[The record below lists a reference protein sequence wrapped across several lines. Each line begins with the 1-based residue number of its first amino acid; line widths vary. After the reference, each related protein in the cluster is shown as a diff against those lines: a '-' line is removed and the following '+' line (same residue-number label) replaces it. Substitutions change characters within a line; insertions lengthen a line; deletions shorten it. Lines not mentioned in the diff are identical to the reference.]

1 MVNTRAT
8 RYDEE
13 TTTMD
18 VSEILKFLQQGEEKR
33 QQEDEKRRLEDER
46 RRQEDREEAER
57 REEKRRQED
66 EQRRQEDE
74 RRRQE
79 DREEAERREEQ
90 RRQEDERRRQ
100 EDERRRQ
107 EDRDEAERRHQ
118 EICESQ
124 QIINTRLNAFSGRID
139 GVEQQ
144 IDQVGQKVNRI
155 EKEFQENR
163 EEIER
168 RLERRLEDTK
178 RQVQKEILEKI
189 EGLEHQLHRTS
200 IADSGDCSTS
210 PATPL
215 QHSSLMHTE
224 RSVHKMLKPP
234 TYDGQSSWSMY
245 RRQFEAAA
253 KANGW
258 TPQEMATSLVISL
271 RGQALEILQ
280 SIPEE
285 QQNDYDRIVG
295 ALEIRYGHKYL
306 RQVYQ
311 SQIKSRQQRSNES
324 LQEYEADIE
333 RLIHLAYPQAPK
345 EFLEQIGIQTFI
357 DGLVDIEMQQ
367 ALRLGRHTTISD
379 ALVAALEFK
388 AAKEASRTYKSRE
401 RQSFPNPRPK
411 TSFQIT
417 SKKFGKRQLV
427 DARGRVST
435 TYTQCP
441 KISVSKISSDERSL
455 IVHGYLDDKWCSF
468 VIDTGATR
476 TILRPDILPKS
487 SKELSRH
494 VKLETATGELI
505 PVHGEL
511 NVKIQLGSKIM
522 YHRVLTA
529 DIRDDCILGLDILSK
544 HGFVVDVKN
553 KTIQI
558 QNEEIVMAPKL
569 QDYNKSR
576 RIIVEED
583 IQIPQGSE
591 NIIIAK
597 LDGNG
602 LSTGIVEASERN
614 DGLLVARSLVQMNN
628 QIPVR
633 IANISDKKIILK
645 KNEVLGR
652 CEPVERV
659 VKCEEVNRAQ
669 LNQTKEV
676 SRYGTTIKGYWAQW
690 NSLCLR
696 DGLLHRKWESPDGVS
711 AVYQLVLPK
720 ARIHQVLEELHNSP
734 TGGHFGVTRT
744 LARVRDRFYWVNCR
758 RDVEEWCK
766 RCDLCSAKKGPK
778 TRSRGKMVQYLSGA
792 PFERVAVD
800 ILGPL
805 PVTDRGNKYLMVVM
819 DYFSKWPEAVPL
831 PNQEAE
837 TVAEAFIENVI
848 ARHGVPLELHSDQ
861 GRNFESELWQEVTKI
876 MGIKKTRTTALHPQ
890 SNGMVERHNRT
901 ICHYL
906 SKFVSENQ
914 RDWDKLVPLF
924 LLSYRSSQ
932 HESTTYT
939 PSMLT
944 SGREMKLPT
953 DLILGHP
960 VEENQERS
968 LPEFVEDL
976 RERMDRIHQFA
987 REKLKIHSDKMKQ
1000 RLDTTS
1006 TKTAFKPGDAV
1017 WLYAPKRTKGKSP
1030 KLQSNWE
1037 GPYTIIKKI
1046 NDLVYRIQLSPRS
1059 KPKVVH
1065 LERLAKYTGHNPP
1078 NWFVVE
1084 DPPPRTE
1091 DSVIR
1096 DE

>member
-1 MVNTRAT
+1 M
-8 RYDEE
+8 
-13 TTTMD
+13 
-18 VSEILKFLQQGEEKR
+18 
-33 QQEDEKRRLEDER
+33 
-46 RRQEDREEAER
+46 
-57 REEKRRQED
+57 
-66 EQRRQEDE
+66 
-74 RRRQE
+74 
-79 DREEAERREEQ
+79 
-90 RRQEDERRRQ
+90 
-100 EDERRRQ
+100 
-107 EDRDEAERRHQ
+107 
-118 EICESQ
+118 
-124 QIINTRLNAFSGRID
+124 
-139 GVEQQ
+139 EQQ
-144 IDQVGQKVNRI
+144 IDQVGIKVNRI
-155 EKEFQENR
+155 EKVVAENK

-168 RLERRLEDTK
+168 KLEDTR

-189 EGLEHQLHRTS
+189 NGLEHQLHRTS

-224 RSVHKMLKPP
+224 
-234 TYDGQSSWSMY
+234 
-245 RRQFEAAA
+245 RQFEAAA

-285 QQNDYDRIVG
+285 QQNDYDRIIG

-357 DGLVDIEMQQ
+357 DGLVDTEMQQ

-379 ALVAALEFK
+379 ALIAALEFK
-388 AAKEASRTYKSRE
+388 AAKEASRSYKTRV
-401 RQSFPNPRPK
+401 RQDWSFSNPRPK

-417 SKKFGKRQLV
+417 SEKFGKRQLV

-487 SKELSRH
+487 SRELSRH

-633 IANISDKKIILK
+633 IANISDRKVILK

-652 CEPVERV
+652 CEPIERV
-659 VKCEEVNRAQ
+659 VKCEEVNQAQ
-669 LNQTKEV
+669 TNQARKCRYCQKIETKESSYETCNELLMATTIEVEDEWSSEELKKSQKKDSDLKLIRNWLKNGVRPTWQEV

-690 NSLCLR
+690 SSLCLR

-720 ARIHQVLEELHNSP
+720 ARIHQVLEELHSSP
-734 TGGHFGVTRT
+734 SGGHFGVTRT
-744 LARVRDRFYWVNCR
+744 LARVRDRFYWRLN
-758 RDVEEWCK
+758 
-766 RCDLCSAKKGPK
+766 
-778 TRSRGKMVQYLSGA
+778 
-792 PFERVAVD
+792 
-800 ILGPL
+800 
-805 PVTDRGNKYLMVVM
+805 
-819 DYFSKWPEAVPL
+819 
-831 PNQEAE
+831 
-837 TVAEAFIENVI
+837 
-848 ARHGVPLELHSDQ
+848 
-861 GRNFESELWQEVTKI
+861 
-876 MGIKKTRTTALHPQ
+876 
-890 SNGMVERHNRT
+890 
-901 ICHYL
+901 
-906 SKFVSENQ
+906 
-914 RDWDKLVPLF
+914 
-924 LLSYRSSQ
+924 
-932 HESTTYT
+932 
-939 PSMLT
+939 
-944 SGREMKLPT
+944 
-953 DLILGHP
+953 
-960 VEENQERS
+960 
-968 LPEFVEDL
+968 
-976 RERMDRIHQFA
+976 RIHRFA
-987 REKLKIHSDKMKQ
+987 SEKLKMHSDKMKQ

-1006 TKTAFKPGDAV
+1006 TEIAFKPGDAV

-1065 LERLAKYTGHNPP
+1065 LERLARYTGHNPP
-1078 NWFVVE
+1078 DWFVVE

-1091 DSVIR
+1091 DSRTFGQDITEPGVTLAQSIQIESEYMTRVPSYPYFPHLSELSNSLGRPEILILYIYEESIGTSARNNDSLDNQKTHGPLKTGQNKMKELYIWTAGLPVRARCDTKSISIR
-1096 DE
+1096 

>member
-1 MVNTRAT
+1 MVNTRST
-8 RYDEE
+8 KYNEE

-18 VSEILKFLQQGEEKR
+18 DREEAERREEKR
-33 QQEDEKRRLEDER
+33 RQEDER

-57 REEKRRQED
+57 REEKRRE
-66 EQRRQEDE
+66 EDE

-79 DREEAERREEQ
+79 DRE
-90 RRQEDERRRQ
+90 
-100 EDERRRQ
+100 
-107 EDRDEAERRHQ
+107 EAERRHQ

-124 QIINTRLNAFSGRID
+124 QIINTRLNEFSGRID

-144 IDQVGQKVNRI
+144 IDQVGTKVNRI
-155 EKEFQENR
+155 EKEFQENK

-168 RLERRLEDTK
+168 KLEDTR

-189 EGLEHQLHRTS
+189 NGLEHQLHRTS
-200 IADSGDCSTS
+200 IADSGDCPTS

-234 TYDGQSSWSMY
+234 THDGQSSWSMY

-258 TPQEMATSLVISL
+258 TQEMATSLVISL

-333 RLIHLAYPQAPK
+333 RLVHLAYPQAPK

-357 DGLVDIEMQQ
+357 DGLVDTEMQQ
-367 ALRLGRHTTISD
+367 ALRLGRHTTICD
-379 ALVAALEFK
+379 ALIAALEFK
-388 AAKEASRTYKSRE
+388 AAKEASRSYKSLVRQELE
-401 RQSFPNPRPK
+401 RRKQDTDEYTAQKWSLPFPRARIL
-411 TSFQIT
+411 FHIT
-417 SKKFGKRQLV
+417 SERFGKRQLV
-427 DARGRVST
+427 DDRGRVST

-441 KISVSKISSDERSL
+441 KIS
-455 IVHGYLDDKWCSF
+455 
-468 VIDTGATR
+468 
-476 TILRPDILPKS
+476 
-487 SKELSRH
+487 
-494 VKLETATGELI
+494 
-505 PVHGEL
+505 
-511 NVKIQLGSKIM
+511 
-522 YHRVLTA
+522 
-529 DIRDDCILGLDILSK
+529 
-544 HGFVVDVKN
+544 
-553 KTIQI
+553 
-558 QNEEIVMAPKL
+558 
-569 QDYNKSR
+569 
-576 RIIVEED
+576 
-583 IQIPQGSE
+583 
-591 NIIIAK
+591 
-597 LDGNG
+597 
-602 LSTGIVEASERN
+602 
-614 DGLLVARSLVQMNN
+614 
-628 QIPVR
+628 
-633 IANISDKKIILK
+633 ISDKSSDA
-645 KNEVLGR
+645 ERDPGR
-652 CEPVERV
+652 ACVGDAQSAPLCGQHYERV
-659 VKCEEVNRAQ
+659 GDIMKQEQVYLRGRHGQAKEGVLPVLNFSNDTSNELLMATTVQVEDEWSSEEMMKSQKKDNDLRLIRNWVKNGVRPTWQ
-669 LNQTKEV
+669 EV
-676 SRYGTTIKGYWAQW
+676 SRYGTTMKEYWAQW

-734 TGGHFGVTRT
+734 TGGHFEVTRT
-744 LARVRDRFYWVNCR
+744 LAR
-758 RDVEEWCK
+758 
-766 RCDLCSAKKGPK
+766 
-778 TRSRGKMVQYLSGA
+778 
-792 PFERVAVD
+792 
-800 ILGPL
+800 
-805 PVTDRGNKYLMVVM
+805 
-819 DYFSKWPEAVPL
+819 
-831 PNQEAE
+831 
-837 TVAEAFIENVI
+837 
-848 ARHGVPLELHSDQ
+848 
-861 GRNFESELWQEVTKI
+861 
-876 MGIKKTRTTALHPQ
+876 
-890 SNGMVERHNRT
+890 
-901 ICHYL
+901 
-906 SKFVSENQ
+906 
-914 RDWDKLVPLF
+914 
-924 LLSYRSSQ
+924 
-932 HESTTYT
+932 
-939 PSMLT
+939 
-944 SGREMKLPT
+944 LPT

-976 RERMDRIHQFA
+976 RERMDRIHRFA

-1006 TKTAFKPGDAV
+1006 TETAFEPGDAV
-1017 WLYAPKRTKGKSP
+1017 WLYGPKRMKGRSP
-1030 KLQSNWE
+1030 KLQKNWD

-1065 LERLAKYTGHNPP
+1065 LGRLARYTGHDPP
-1078 NWFVVE
+1078 DWFVVE

>member
-1 MVNTRAT
+1 MVNTRST
-8 RYDEE
+8 KYDEE
-13 TTTMD
+13 TTAMD
-18 VSEILKFLQQGEEKR
+18 VSEILKFLQQG
-33 QQEDEKRRLEDER
+33 
-46 RRQEDREEAER
+46 RQEDREEAER
-57 REEKRRQED
+57 REEKKRRQED
-66 EQRRQEDE
+66 EQRRRKDREEAE

-79 DREEAERREEQ
+79 DREEAERARGKATAGRMNSDDRRTNGGDRRTV
-90 RRQEDERRRQ
+90 RRQKGERNSDGKRTNGGDRRTNDDDKRTETRRRGAKKSI
-100 EDERRRQ
+100 ELRRSF
-107 EDRDEAERRHQ
+107 RR
-118 EICESQ
+118 IGKKS
-124 QIINTRLNAFSGRID
+124 
-139 GVEQQ
+139 
-144 IDQVGQKVNRI
+144 K
-155 EKEFQENR
+155 
-163 EEIER
+163 R

-189 EGLEHQLHRTS
+189 EELEHQLHRTS

-357 DGLVDIEMQQ
+357 DGLVDTEMQQ

-388 AAKEASRTYKSRE
+388 AAKEASRSYKSR
-401 RQSFPNPRPK
+401 
-411 TSFQIT
+411 IT

-455 IVHGYLDDKWCSF
+455 LVHGYLDDKWRSF

-476 TILRPDILPKS
+476 TILRPDILPKPP
-487 SKELSRH
+487 KELSRH
-494 VKLETATGELI
+494 VRLETATGELI
-505 PVHGEL
+505 PVHGEVY
-511 NVKIQLGSKIM
+511 VKIQLGSKIM
-522 YHRVLTA
+522 YHQVLIA

-544 HGFVVDVKN
+544 HGFVVDIKN
-553 KTIQI
+553 RIIQK

-569 QDYNKSR
+569 KDYNQSR

-583 IQIPQGSE
+583 IQMPQGSE

-602 LSTGIVEASERN
+602 EDEWSSEE
-614 DGLLVARSLVQMNN
+614 
-628 QIPVR
+628 
-633 IANISDKKIILK
+633 LK
-645 KNEVLGR
+645 KSQKKDSDLKLIRNWLKNGVR
-652 CEPVERV
+652 PTW
-659 VKCEEVNRAQ
+659 Q
-669 LNQTKEV
+669 EV

-744 LARVRDRFYWVNCR
+744 FG
-758 RDVEEWCK
+758 
-766 RCDLCSAKKGPK
+766 SSKGPILLDK
-778 TRSRGKMVQYLSGA
+778 LSPRRRRMVQ
-792 PFERVAVD
+792 E
-800 ILGPL
+800 
-805 PVTDRGNKYLMVVM
+805 M
-819 DYFSKWPEAVPL
+819 
-831 PNQEAE
+831 
-837 TVAEAFIENVI
+837 
-848 ARHGVPLELHSDQ
+848 
-861 GRNFESELWQEVTKI
+861 
-876 MGIKKTRTTALHPQ
+876 
-890 SNGMVERHNRT
+890 
-901 ICHYL
+901 
-906 SKFVSENQ
+906 
-914 RDWDKLVPLF
+914 DWDKLVPLF

-1000 RLDTTS
+1000 RPDTTS

-1017 WLYAPKRTKGKSP
+1017 WLYAQKETKGKSP

-1078 NWFVVE
+1078 IHKSIGLSSKIHSLELKTVLFGTNNFEEGAV
-1084 DPPPRTE
+1084 
-1091 DSVIR
+1091 
-1096 DE
+1096 

>member
-1 MVNTRAT
+1 
-8 RYDEE
+8 
-13 TTTMD
+13 MD
-18 VSEILKFLQQGEEKR
+18 DKKTVRRQNDDDKRTVKR
-33 QQEDEKRRLEDER
+33 QKGERKSGDRRTNGDDRRTNDDDKRTVRRQNDDDKRTVKRQKGERKSGDRRTNGDDRRTNDDDKRTETR
-46 RRQEDREEAER
+46 RRGVIRKFR
-57 REEKRRQED
+57 
-66 EQRRQEDE
+66 
-74 RRRQE
+74 
-79 DREEAERREEQ
+79 
-90 RRQEDERRRQ
+90 
-100 EDERRRQ
+100 
-107 EDRDEAERRHQ
+107 
-118 EICESQ
+118 
-124 QIINTRLNAFSGRID
+124 SGFR
-139 GVEQQ
+139 
-144 IDQVGQKVNRI
+144 N
-155 EKEFQENR
+155 F
-163 EEIER
+163 
-168 RLERRLEDTK
+168 T
-178 RQVQKEILEKI
+178 
-189 EGLEHQLHRTS
+189 EH
-200 IADSGDCSTS
+200 
-210 PATPL
+210 
-215 QHSSLMHTE
+215 
-224 RSVHKMLKPP
+224 
-234 TYDGQSSWSMY
+234 
-245 RRQFEAAA
+245 
-253 KANGW
+253 
-258 TPQEMATSLVISL
+258 
-271 RGQALEILQ
+271 
-280 SIPEE
+280 PEE
-285 QQNDYDRIVG
+285 QQNDYDRIIG

-357 DGLVDIEMQQ
+357 DGLVDTEMQQ

-379 ALVAALEFK
+379 ALIAALEFK
-388 AAKEASRTYKSRE
+388 AAKEASRSYKTRVRQVKFDECQSLKETKEVE
-401 RQSFPNPRPK
+401 RRKWDIKDFTAQDWSFSNPKPK

-417 SKKFGKRQLV
+417 SEKFGKRQLV
-427 DARGRVST
+427 DARGV
-435 TYTQCP
+435 
-441 KISVSKISSDERSL
+441 DERSL

-487 SKELSRH
+487 SKELSGH

-558 QNEEIVMAPKL
+558 QNEEIVMVPKL

-602 LSTGIVEASERN
+602 LRTGIVEASERN

-669 LNQTKEV
+669 LNQTKNPEGQVARWMERLQQYNFKIMHRSGKTHGNADTLSRRPCLEQKCRYCQKIETKEYSNSTTNELLMATTVQVEDEWSSEELKKSQKKDSDLKLIRNWLKNGVRPTWQEV

-690 NSLCLR
+690 SSLCLR

-720 ARIHQVLEELHNSP
+720 ARIHQVLEELHSSP
-734 TGGHFGVTRT
+734 SGGHFGVTRT
-744 LARVRDRFYWVNCR
+744 LAR
-758 RDVEEWCK
+758 
-766 RCDLCSAKKGPK
+766 
-778 TRSRGKMVQYLSGA
+778 
-792 PFERVAVD
+792 
-800 ILGPL
+800 
-805 PVTDRGNKYLMVVM
+805 
-819 DYFSKWPEAVPL
+819 
-831 PNQEAE
+831 
-837 TVAEAFIENVI
+837 
-848 ARHGVPLELHSDQ
+848 
-861 GRNFESELWQEVTKI
+861 
-876 MGIKKTRTTALHPQ
+876 
-890 SNGMVERHNRT
+890 
-901 ICHYL
+901 
-906 SKFVSENQ
+906 
-914 RDWDKLVPLF
+914 
-924 LLSYRSSQ
+924 
-932 HESTTYT
+932 
-939 PSMLT
+939 
-944 SGREMKLPT
+944 LPT

-976 RERMDRIHQFA
+976 RERMDRIHRFA

-1006 TKTAFKPGDAV
+1006 TETAFKPGDAV

-1078 NWFVVE
+1078 DWFVVE

>member
-1 MVNTRAT
+1 MVNTRST

-18 VSEILKFLQQGEEKR
+18 DDRRTNDDDKRTVRRQNDDDKRTVKR
-33 QQEDEKRRLEDER
+33 QKDER
-46 RRQEDREEAER
+46 KNGDRRTNGGGR
-57 REEKRRQED
+57 RTNGGGRRTNGGGRRTNDDDKRTV
-66 EQRRQEDE
+66 
-74 RRRQE
+74 RRR
-79 DREEAERREEQ
+79 RGVIRKFV
-90 RRQEDERRRQ
+90 
-100 EDERRRQ
+100 
-107 EDRDEAERRHQ
+107 
-118 EICESQ
+118 SP
-124 QIINTRLNAFSGRID
+124 NKLNAFSGRID

-168 RLERRLEDTK
+168 RLERKLEDTK

-200 IADSGDCSTS
+200 ITDSGDCSTS

-215 QHSSLMHTE
+215 QNSTLMHAE

-311 SQIKSRQQRSNES
+311 SQIKSRQQRTNES

-357 DGLVDIEMQQ
+357 DGLLDTEMQQ

-379 ALVAALEFK
+379 VLVAALEFK
-388 AAKEASRTYKSRE
+388 AAKEASRNYK
-401 RQSFPNPRPK
+401 PK
-411 TSFQIT
+411 IASE
-417 SKKFGKRQLV
+417 SFGKPQLV
-427 DARGRVST
+427 DTEWRVST
-435 TYTQCP
+435 TCTQCP

-455 IVHGYLDDKWCSF
+455 VIHGYLDDKWCSF
-468 VIDTGATR
+468 IIDTGATR
-476 TILRPDILPKS
+476 TILRPNILPKS
-487 SKELSRH
+487 PKELPRH
-494 VKLETATGELI
+494 VKLETATGEQI

-511 NVKIQLGSKIM
+511 NIKIQLGSKIM

-544 HGFVVDVKN
+544 HGFVVDIKN
-553 KTIQI
+553 RIIQI
-558 QNEEIVMAPKL
+558 QNEEIVMAPKF
-569 QDYNKSR
+569 QDYNQSR
-576 RIIVEED
+576 RIIIEED

-591 NIIIAK
+591 NIVIAR
-597 LDGNG
+597 LDGNGEG
-602 LSTGIVEASERN
+602 LSTGIVEARERN
-614 DGLLVARSLVQMNN
+614 DGLLVARSLVQINN

-633 IANISDKKIILK
+633 IANISNKKIILK

-652 CEPVERV
+652 CEPVEKI
-659 VKCEEVNRAQ
+659 VKCEEVNQART
-669 LNQTKEV
+669 NQARVRDPTIAEPLLKNAAHLEPEEELKKSQKKDSDLKLIRNWVKNGVRPTWQEV

-690 NSLCLR
+690 SSLCLR

-720 ARIHQVLEELHNSP
+720 ARIHQVLEELHSSP
-734 TGGHFGVTRT
+734 SGGHFGVTRT

-766 RCDLCSAKKGPK
+766 RCDLCSAKKGPN

-805 PVTDRGNKYLMVVM
+805 P
-819 DYFSKWPEAVPL
+819 
-831 PNQEAE
+831 
-837 TVAEAFIENVI
+837 
-848 ARHGVPLELHSDQ
+848 
-861 GRNFESELWQEVTKI
+861 
-876 MGIKKTRTTALHPQ
+876 
-890 SNGMVERHNRT
+890 
-901 ICHYL
+901 
-906 SKFVSENQ
+906 
-914 RDWDKLVPLF
+914 
-924 LLSYRSSQ
+924 

-953 DLILGHP
+953 DLILGRP
-960 VEENQERS
+960 LEENQERS
-968 LPEFVEDL
+968 LPEFVENL
-976 RERMDRIHQFA
+976 REREWTR
-987 REKLKIHSDKMKQ
+987 
-1000 RLDTTS
+1000 S
-1006 TKTAFKPGDAV
+1006 TDLPG
-1017 WLYAPKRTKGKSP
+1017 
-1030 KLQSNWE
+1030 
-1037 GPYTIIKKI
+1037 
-1046 NDLVYRIQLSPRS
+1046 RS
-1059 KPKVVH
+1059 
-1065 LERLAKYTGHNPP
+1065 
-1078 NWFVVE
+1078 
-1084 DPPPRTE
+1084 
-1091 DSVIR
+1091 
-1096 DE
+1096 

>member
-1 MVNTRAT
+1 
-8 RYDEE
+8 
-13 TTTMD
+13 
-18 VSEILKFLQQGEEKR
+18 
-33 QQEDEKRRLEDER
+33 
-46 RRQEDREEAER
+46 
-57 REEKRRQED
+57 
-66 EQRRQEDE
+66 
-74 RRRQE
+74 
-79 DREEAERREEQ
+79 
-90 RRQEDERRRQ
+90 
-100 EDERRRQ
+100 
-107 EDRDEAERRHQ
+107 
-118 EICESQ
+118 
-124 QIINTRLNAFSGRID
+124 
-139 GVEQQ
+139 
-144 IDQVGQKVNRI
+144 
-155 EKEFQENR
+155 
-163 EEIER
+163 
-168 RLERRLEDTK
+168 
-178 RQVQKEILEKI
+178 
-189 EGLEHQLHRTS
+189 
-200 IADSGDCSTS
+200 
-210 PATPL
+210 
-215 QHSSLMHTE
+215 
-224 RSVHKMLKPP
+224 MLKPP
-234 TYDGQSSWSMY
+234 TYDGQSSLSMY

-357 DGLVDIEMQQ
+357 DGLVDTEMQQ

-388 AAKEASRTYKSRE
+388 AAKEASRSYKSRGA
-401 RQSFPNPRPK
+401 R
-411 TSFQIT
+411 
-417 SKKFGKRQLV
+417 V
-427 DARGRVST
+427 DYLYSMP
-435 TYTQCP
+435 QDFCL
-441 KISVSKISSDERSL
+441 KISSDERSL

-669 LNQTKEV
+669 LNQTKKCRYCQKIETKESSYETCNELLMATTIEVEDEWSSEELKKSQKKDSDLKLIRNWLKNGVRPTWQEV

-690 NSLCLR
+690 SSLSTR
-696 DGLLHRKWESPDGVS
+696 W
-711 AVYQLVLPK
+711 
-720 ARIHQVLEELHNSP
+720 P
-734 TGGHFGVTRT
+734 TASEVGEPR
-744 LARVRDRFYWVNCR
+744 W
-758 RDVEEWCK
+758 
-766 RCDLCSAKKGPK
+766 SI
-778 TRSRGKMVQYLSGA
+778 RG
-792 PFERVAVD
+792 
-800 ILGPL
+800 L
-805 PVTDRGNKYLMVVM
+805 PVG
-819 DYFSKWPEAVPL
+819 
-831 PNQEAE
+831 
-837 TVAEAFIENVI
+837 
-848 ARHGVPLELHSDQ
+848 
-861 GRNFESELWQEVTKI
+861 
-876 MGIKKTRTTALHPQ
+876 
-890 SNGMVERHNRT
+890 
-901 ICHYL
+901 
-906 SKFVSENQ
+906 
-914 RDWDKLVPLF
+914 
-924 LLSYRSSQ
+924 
-932 HESTTYT
+932 
-939 PSMLT
+939 
-944 SGREMKLPT
+944 
-953 DLILGHP
+953 
-960 VEENQERS
+960 
-968 LPEFVEDL
+968 
-976 RERMDRIHQFA
+976 
-987 REKLKIHSDKMKQ
+987 
-1000 RLDTTS
+1000 
-1006 TKTAFKPGDAV
+1006 
-1017 WLYAPKRTKGKSP
+1017 
-1030 KLQSNWE
+1030 
-1037 GPYTIIKKI
+1037 
-1046 NDLVYRIQLSPRS
+1046 
-1059 KPKVVH
+1059 
-1065 LERLAKYTGHNPP
+1065 LA
-1078 NWFVVE
+1078 
-1084 DPPPRTE
+1084 
-1091 DSVIR
+1091 
-1096 DE
+1096 

>member
-1 MVNTRAT
+1 MKSDDRRMNDDGRRMNDDGRRTVRRQNDDDRRTVR
-8 RYDEE
+8 RQ
-13 TTTMD
+13 
-18 VSEILKFLQQGEEKR
+18 KGERKSDGWRTNGGDRRTVRRQKGERKSDGWRTNGGDSRTNGGDRRTVRRQKGERNSDGKR
-33 QQEDEKRRLEDER
+33 TNGGDRRTVR
-46 RRQEDREEAER
+46 RRKGESNSDG
-57 REEKRRQED
+57 KRTNDDDKRTET
-66 EQRRQEDE
+66 
-74 RRRQE
+74 RRR
-79 DREEAERREEQ
+79 
-90 RRQEDERRRQ
+90 
-100 EDERRRQ
+100 
-107 EDRDEAERRHQ
+107 
-118 EICESQ
+118 
-124 QIINTRLNAFSGRID
+124 G
-139 GVEQQ
+139 

-311 SQIKSRQQRSNES
+311 SQIKSRQQRTNES

-357 DGLVDIEMQQ
+357 DGLLDTEMQQ

-379 ALVAALEFK
+379 VLVAALEFK
-388 AAKEASRTYKSRE
+388 AAKEASRNYK
-401 RQSFPNPRPK
+401 PK
-411 TSFQIT
+411 IASE
-417 SKKFGKRQLV
+417 SFGKPQLV
-427 DARGRVST
+427 DTEGRVST
-435 TYTQCP
+435 TCTQCP

-455 IVHGYLDDKWCSF
+455 VIHGYLDDKWCSF
-468 VIDTGATR
+468 IIDTGATR
-476 TILRPDILPKS
+476 TILRPNILPKPP
-487 SKELSRH
+487 KELPRH
-494 VKLETATGELI
+494 VKLETATGEQI

-544 HGFVVDVKN
+544 HGFVVDIKN
-553 KTIQI
+553 RIIQI

-569 QDYNKSR
+569 QDYNQSR
-576 RIIVEED
+576 RIIIEED

-591 NIIIAK
+591 NIVIAR
-597 LDGNG
+597 LDGNGEG
-602 LSTGIVEASERN
+602 LSTGIVEARERN
-614 DGLLVARSLVQMNN
+614 DGLLVARSLVQINN

-633 IANISDKKIILK
+633 IANISNKKIILK

-652 CEPVERV
+652 CEPVEKI
-659 VKCEEVNRAQ
+659 VKCEEVNQART
-669 LNQTKEV
+669 NQARVEDEWSSEELKKSQKKDSDLKLIRNWVKNGVRPTWQEV

-720 ARIHQVLEELHNSP
+720 ARIHQVLEELHSSP
-734 TGGHFGVTRT
+734 SGGHFGVTRT
-744 LARVRDRFYWVNCR
+744 LAR
-758 RDVEEWCK
+758 
-766 RCDLCSAKKGPK
+766 
-778 TRSRGKMVQYLSGA
+778 
-792 PFERVAVD
+792 
-800 ILGPL
+800 
-805 PVTDRGNKYLMVVM
+805 
-819 DYFSKWPEAVPL
+819 
-831 PNQEAE
+831 
-837 TVAEAFIENVI
+837 
-848 ARHGVPLELHSDQ
+848 
-861 GRNFESELWQEVTKI
+861 
-876 MGIKKTRTTALHPQ
+876 
-890 SNGMVERHNRT
+890 
-901 ICHYL
+901 
-906 SKFVSENQ
+906 
-914 RDWDKLVPLF
+914 
-924 LLSYRSSQ
+924 
-932 HESTTYT
+932 
-939 PSMLT
+939 
-944 SGREMKLPT
+944 
-953 DLILGHP
+953 
-960 VEENQERS
+960 ENQERS
-968 LPEFVEDL
+968 LPEFVENL
-976 RERMDRIHQFA
+976 RERMDQIHRFA

-1006 TKTAFKPGDAV
+1006 TETAFKPGDAV

-1037 GPYTIIKKI
+1037 GPYTIIRKI

-1065 LERLAKYTGHNPP
+1065 LERLARYTGHNPP
-1078 NWFVVE
+1078 
-1084 DPPPRTE
+1084 D
-1091 DSVIR
+1091 
-1096 DE
+1096 

>member
-1 MVNTRAT
+1 
-8 RYDEE
+8 
-13 TTTMD
+13 
-18 VSEILKFLQQGEEKR
+18 
-33 QQEDEKRRLEDER
+33 
-46 RRQEDREEAER
+46 
-57 REEKRRQED
+57 
-66 EQRRQEDE
+66 
-74 RRRQE
+74 
-79 DREEAERREEQ
+79 
-90 RRQEDERRRQ
+90 
-100 EDERRRQ
+100 
-107 EDRDEAERRHQ
+107 
-118 EICESQ
+118 
-124 QIINTRLNAFSGRID
+124 
-139 GVEQQ
+139 
-144 IDQVGQKVNRI
+144 
-155 EKEFQENR
+155 
-163 EEIER
+163 
-168 RLERRLEDTK
+168 
-178 RQVQKEILEKI
+178 
-189 EGLEHQLHRTS
+189 
-200 IADSGDCSTS
+200 
-210 PATPL
+210 
-215 QHSSLMHTE
+215 
-224 RSVHKMLKPP
+224 MLKPP

-357 DGLVDIEMQQ
+357 DGLLDSEMQQ

-379 ALVAALEFK
+379 ALIAALEFK
-388 AAKEASRTYKSRE
+388 AAKEASRSYKHLVRQVKFDECQSLEDTIKKMIRE
-401 RQSFPNPRPK
+401 TLNEMGQSNSPLKETRRCYNCEPGQGTGQDHIRQIDNRYIGQDPGARMK
-411 TSFQIT
+411 GTGE
-417 SKKFGKRQLV
+417 KKARHRRVHSTEMVASLPQSENLV
-427 DARGRVST
+427 PDHQGRVST

-441 KISVSKISSDERSL
+441 KIS
-455 IVHGYLDDKWCSF
+455 
-468 VIDTGATR
+468 
-476 TILRPDILPKS
+476 
-487 SKELSRH
+487 
-494 VKLETATGELI
+494 
-505 PVHGEL
+505 
-511 NVKIQLGSKIM
+511 
-522 YHRVLTA
+522 
-529 DIRDDCILGLDILSK
+529 
-544 HGFVVDVKN
+544 
-553 KTIQI
+553 
-558 QNEEIVMAPKL
+558 
-569 QDYNKSR
+569 
-576 RIIVEED
+576 
-583 IQIPQGSE
+583 
-591 NIIIAK
+591 
-597 LDGNG
+597 
-602 LSTGIVEASERN
+602 
-614 DGLLVARSLVQMNN
+614 
-628 QIPVR
+628 
-633 IANISDKKIILK
+633 ISDKSSDA
-645 KNEVLGR
+645 ERDPGR
-652 CEPVERV
+652 ACVGDAQSAPLCGQHDERV
-659 VKCEEVNRAQ
+659 GDIMKQEQVYLRGRHGQSKEGVLPVLNFSNDTSNELLMATTVQVEDEWYSEEMMKSQKKDNDLRLIRNWVKNGVRPTWQ
-669 LNQTKEV
+669 EV

-766 RCDLCSAKKGPK
+766 RCDLCSAKKGPN

-792 PFERVAVD
+792 PFER
-800 ILGPL
+800 
-805 PVTDRGNKYLMVVM
+805 
-819 DYFSKWPEAVPL
+819 
-831 PNQEAE
+831 
-837 TVAEAFIENVI
+837 
-848 ARHGVPLELHSDQ
+848 
-861 GRNFESELWQEVTKI
+861 
-876 MGIKKTRTTALHPQ
+876 
-890 SNGMVERHNRT
+890 
-901 ICHYL
+901 
-906 SKFVSENQ
+906 
-914 RDWDKLVPLF
+914 
-924 LLSYRSSQ
+924 

-953 DLILGHP
+953 DLILGRP
-960 VEENQERS
+960 LEENQERS
-968 LPEFVEDL
+968 LPEFVENL
-976 RERMDRIHQFA
+976 RERMDQIHRFA

-1006 TKTAFKPGDAV
+1006 TETAFKPGDAV

-1037 GPYTIIKKI
+1037 GPYTIIRKI

-1065 LERLAKYTGHNPP
+1065 LERLARYTGHNPP
-1078 NWFVVE
+1078 DWFVVE

>member
-1 MVNTRAT
+1 MVNTRST
-8 RYDEE
+8 KYNEE

-18 VSEILKFLQQGEEKR
+18 DDKKTVRRQNDDDKRTVKR
-33 QQEDEKRRLEDER
+33 QKGERKSGDRRTNGDDRRTNDDDKRTVRRQNDDDKRTVKRQKGERKSGDRRTNGDDRRTNDDDKRTETR
-46 RRQEDREEAER
+46 RRGVIR
-57 REEKRRQED
+57 KFV
-66 EQRRQEDE
+66 
-74 RRRQE
+74 
-79 DREEAERREEQ
+79 
-90 RRQEDERRRQ
+90 
-100 EDERRRQ
+100 
-107 EDRDEAERRHQ
+107 
-118 EICESQ
+118 SP
-124 QIINTRLNAFSGRID
+124 NKLNAFSGRID

-144 IDQVGQKVNRI
+144 IDQVGIKVNRI
-155 EKEFQENR
+155 EKVVEENK

-168 RLERRLEDTK
+168 KLEDTR

-189 EGLEHQLHRTS
+189 NGLEHQLHRTS
-200 IADSGDCSTS
+200 IADSGDYSTS
-210 PATPL
+210 PGIPL
-215 QHSSLMHTE
+215 QNSTLMHAE
-224 RSVHKMLKPP
+224 RSVHKILKPP

-258 TPQEMATSLVISL
+258 TSQEMATSLVISL

-285 QQNDYDRIVG
+285 QQNDYDRIIG

-357 DGLVDIEMQQ
+357 DGLVDTEMQQ

-379 ALVAALEFK
+379 ALIAALEFK
-388 AAKEASRTYKSRE
+388 AAKEASRSYKTRV
-401 RQSFPNPRPK
+401 RQ
-411 TSFQIT
+411 
-417 SKKFGKRQLV
+417 
-427 DARGRVST
+427 GRVST

-487 SKELSRH
+487 SKELSGH

-558 QNEEIVMAPKL
+558 QNEEIVMVPKL

-602 LSTGIVEASERN
+602 LRTGIVEASERN

-669 LNQTKEV
+669 LNQTKELKKSQKKDSDLKLIRNWLKNGVRPTWQEV

-690 NSLCLR
+690 SSLCLR
-696 DGLLHRKWESPDGVS
+696 DGLLHRKWESHDGVS

-720 ARIHQVLEELHNSP
+720 ARIHQVLEELHSSP
-734 TGGHFGVTRT
+734 SGGHFGVTRT
-744 LARVRDRFYWVNCR
+744 LARNLWRTCER
-758 RDVEEWCK
+758 EWTG
-766 RCDLCSAKKGPK
+766 S
-778 TRSRGKMVQYLSGA
+778 
-792 PFERVAVD
+792 
-800 ILGPL
+800 
-805 PVTDRGNKYLMVVM
+805 
-819 DYFSKWPEAVPL
+819 
-831 PNQEAE
+831 
-837 TVAEAFIENVI
+837 
-848 ARHGVPLELHSDQ
+848 
-861 GRNFESELWQEVTKI
+861 
-876 MGIKKTRTTALHPQ
+876 
-890 SNGMVERHNRT
+890 
-901 ICHYL
+901 
-906 SKFVSENQ
+906 
-914 RDWDKLVPLF
+914 
-924 LLSYRSSQ
+924 
-932 HESTTYT
+932 
-939 PSMLT
+939 
-944 SGREMKLPT
+944 T
-953 DLILGHP
+953 DLPG
-960 VEENQERS
+960 RS
-968 LPEFVEDL
+968 
-976 RERMDRIHQFA
+976 
-987 REKLKIHSDKMKQ
+987 
-1000 RLDTTS
+1000 
-1006 TKTAFKPGDAV
+1006 
-1017 WLYAPKRTKGKSP
+1017 
-1030 KLQSNWE
+1030 
-1037 GPYTIIKKI
+1037 
-1046 NDLVYRIQLSPRS
+1046 
-1059 KPKVVH
+1059 
-1065 LERLAKYTGHNPP
+1065 
-1078 NWFVVE
+1078 
-1084 DPPPRTE
+1084 
-1091 DSVIR
+1091 
-1096 DE
+1096 